1 MFSNALKTAS
11 AVLLLTS
18 TLITPALAADYPVY
32 LDGKKRTQSVTAEK
46 DQSKSVNQQSVFYQ
60 VAYPKEW
67 KALGLD
73 APICNPCDHGQDG
86 VQWTDFHD
94 HLMMRGDLPLR
105 HVFNIGP
112 AYTGNAEIDAKIV
125 NAYAEQLPVRSAVK
139 ANQLLTQKLPTGQ
152 PIAEM
157 TDFGFYFNAVLAD

>member
-1 MFSNALKTAS
+1 MLRH
-11 AVLLLTS
+11 TS
-18 TLITPALAADYPVY
+18 KVIAAAIFFTHIFLGTTSAADYPVY
-32 LDGKKRTQSVTAEK
+32 LDGEKRTQSVSAEK
-46 DQSKSVNQQSVFYQ
+46 DQTKSVDQQSVFYQ
-60 VAYPKEW
+60 VAYPREW
-67 KALGLD
+67 KALGLK

-94 HLMMRGDLPLR
+94 HLMTRGDLPLH

-112 AYTGNAEIDAKIV
+112 AYTGNAELDSEIV
-125 NAYAEQLPVRSAVK
+125 KAYAKQLPIRSAVG
-139 ANQLLTQKLPTGQ
+139 ANQLLTQKLVTGQ